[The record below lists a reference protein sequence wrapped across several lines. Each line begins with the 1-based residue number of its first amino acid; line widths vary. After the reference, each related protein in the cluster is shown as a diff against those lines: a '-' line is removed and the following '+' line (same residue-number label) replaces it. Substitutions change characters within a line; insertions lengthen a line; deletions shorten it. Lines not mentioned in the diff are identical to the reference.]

1 MNKNT
6 LVRIIQEARSLSFP
20 AKQEMLAKVNEAGD
34 DKAKLEAISL
44 ELVHLSGGASQLI
57 QTKEQK
63 TFGTR

>member
-1 MNKNT
+1 M
-6 LVRIIQEARSLSFP
+6 SFP